1 MDNFSG
7 EDTEAS
13 WNFSPGVLQ
22 ECVRSLFS
30 VLAESTF
37 GRFQERVDLGIQIAD
52 TLVGSF
58 QLCPHT
64 TQF

>member
-7 EDTEAS
+7 ENTEAS

-22 ECVRSLFS
+22 ECVRSLFI
-30 VLAESTF
+30 VLAEPTF
-37 GRFQERVDLGIQIAD
+37 GGFQESTDLGIQIAD
-52 TLVGSF
+52 ALVGSF

-64 TQF
+64 AQF